1 LIDLSPLLKVSA
13 RLLDLHDSN
22 RGPGASTQYQTEERT
37 GLKDGRYV
45 AIASEVLTALQDSG
59 KRSGDEYASV
69 DFVVLRVRESLPWAN
84 ELDVEFVLNV
94 LSRPTE
100 LKLLQTDEESSH
112 VIGDKDTNLVEKA
125 AHLSE
130 YRLSRLGRK
139 ALAMATDNLDLA
151 YIEGDVTKLLR
162 ALETGKLEQ
171 AMRFLDR
178 LIDQL
183 RTEQLAL
190 VSIIEKTSGGR
201 RVLDSLFDNLEN
213 FEVTIRRA
221 ADLVNQAQAQVNVL
235 ARGTSPRHVDQDVPF
250 GLVQDRVH
258 ELQRGI
264 VGYSRR
270 LSELASRSL
279 SANSTSVPA
288 PAFAKLALR
297 MVVTPPTSLRTDFIL
312 NEMGPVFPH
321 MNYPMGTDFRDSVKA
336 KTSKIAQPI
345 SLDLGEFSL
354 PPEDRF
360 LEWMRKNQSAFNER
374 IGLGKLTLE
383 DAIKLW
389 ASEDGSEN
397 DDFACVVAALTSPDE
412 WLTIEGVQGEMD
424 TQLTISAL
432 PSADVMHSHLSLKVT
447 SPTLPEETP
456 NDTI

>member
-1 LIDLSPLLKVSA
+1 MIDLSPLLKVSA
-13 RLLDLHDSN
+13 RLLDLHDSS
-22 RGPGASTQYQTEERT
+22 RGPGASIQYQNEERP

-45 AIASEVLTALQDSG
+45 AIAGEVLTVLQDSG
-59 KRSGDEYASV
+59 KRSGDAYSSV
-69 DFVVLRVRESLPWAN
+69 GFVVLRVREALAWAH

-162 ALETGKLEQ
+162 ALENGKLEQ

-201 RVLDSLFDNLEN
+201 KVLETLFDDLEN
-213 FEVTIRRA
+213 FEETIRRA
-221 ADLVNQAQAQVNVL
+221 AELVNQAQAQVTVL
-235 ARGTSPRHVDQDVPF
+235 ARGAGPKNLDQDVPF
-250 GLVQDRVH
+250 GLVQDRVR

-270 LSELASRSL
+270 LSELASKSL
-279 SANSTSVPA
+279 SATSTSVPA
-288 PAFAKLALR
+288 PAFTKLALR
-297 MVVTPPTSLRTDFIL
+297 MVGNPLNSLQTNFIL
-312 NEMGPVFPH
+312 TEMGPVFPH
-321 MNYPMGTDFRDSVKA
+321 LNYPMGTDFRDSVKA
-336 KTSKIAQPI
+336 KSTKVAQTI

-360 LEWMRKNQSAFNER
+360 LEWMRKNQTAFNER
-374 IGLGKLTLE
+374 ISQGKLTLE
-383 DAIKLW
+383 DAIKHW
-389 ASEDGSEN
+389 AREDGSEN
-397 DDFACVVAALTSPDE
+397 DFACVVAALTSPDE
-412 WLTIEGVQGEMD
+412 WLTIEGVEGAMD
-424 TQLTISAL
+424 IQLTISAL
-432 PSADVMHSHLSLKVT
+432 PGADVMHSHLSLTVT
-447 SPTLPEETP
+447 SPTLPVETP

>member
-1 LIDLSPLLKVSA
+1 MIDLSPLLKVSA
-13 RLLDLHDSN
+13 RLLDLHDSS
-22 RGPGASTQYQTEERT
+22 RGPGASTQYQTEERP

-69 DFVVLRVRESLPWAN
+69 DYVVLRVRESLAWAN

-151 YIEGDVTKLLR
+151 YVEGDVTKLLR

-183 RTEQLAL
+183 RTEQLVL

-201 RVLDSLFDNLEN
+201 KVLDTLFDDLEN
-213 FEVTIRRA
+213 FEATIRRA
-221 ADLVNQAQAQVNVL
+221 AELVNQAQAQVNVL
-235 ARGTSPRHVDQDVPF
+235 ARGAGPKTVDQDVPF
-250 GLVQDRVH
+250 GLLQDRVR

-270 LSELASRSL
+270 LSELASKSL
-279 SANSTSVPA
+279 SATSTSVPA
-288 PAFAKLALR
+288 PSFAKLALR
-297 MVVTPPTSLRTDFIL
+297 MVMTPPTSLQTDFIL
-312 NEMGPVFPH
+312 SEMGPVFPH
-321 MNYPMGTDFRDSVKA
+321 MNYPIVTDFRASVKT
-336 KTSKIAQPI
+336 KTTKVAQHI
-345 SLDLGEFSL
+345 SLDMGEFSL

-360 LEWMRKNQSAFNER
+360 LEWMRKNQTAFNER
-374 IGLGKLTLE
+374 IGQGKLSLE

-397 DDFACVVAALTSPDE
+397 DFGCVVAALTSPDE
-412 WLTIEGVQGEMD
+412 WLTIEGVQGTMD
-424 TQLTISAL
+424 AQLIISEL
-432 PSADVMHSHLSLKVT
+432 PGADVMHSSLSLAVT
-447 SPTLPEETP
+447 GPTLPEETP
-456 NDTI
+456 DDTI

>member
-22 RGPGASTQYQTEERT
+22 RSPGASTQYQNEERP

-59 KRSGDEYASV
+59 KQSGDEYASV
-69 DFVVLRVRESLPWAN
+69 DFVILQVRETLAWAN

-112 VIGDKDTNLVEKA
+112 VIGDKETNLVEKA
-125 AHLSE
+125 AHLLE
-130 YRLSRLGRK
+130 YRLSKLGRK
-139 ALAMATDNLDLA
+139 ALAMAADNLDLA

-183 RTEQLAL
+183 RTEQLEL

-201 RVLDSLFDNLEN
+201 RVLESLFEDIEN
-213 FEVTIRRA
+213 FEATMRRA
-221 ADLVNQAQAQVNVL
+221 AELVNKAQAQVSVL
-235 ARGTSPRHVDQDVPF
+235 VRGAGPKGMDEDVPL
-250 GLVQDRVH
+250 GLVQDRVR

-270 LSELASRSL
+270 LSELSTNSL
-279 SANSTSVPA
+279 SATSTSVPA
-288 PAFAKLALR
+288 PAFTKLALR
-297 MVVTPPTSLRTDFIL
+297 MVVNPPNALQTDFIL
-312 NEMGPVFPH
+312 HEMGPVFPH
-321 MNYPMGTDFRDSVKA
+321 LNIPMGTDWRHSIKPKST
-336 KTSKIAQPI
+336 KTVQSI
-345 SLDLGEFSL
+345 SLDLDDFNL

-360 LEWMRKNQSAFNER
+360 LEWMGKNQAAFNAR
-374 IGLGKLTLE
+374 IAQGPLTMQN
-383 DAIKLW
+383 AIAKW
-389 ASEDGSEN
+389 ASEEGTEN
-397 DDFACVVAALTSPDE
+397 DFACVVAALTSPEE
-412 WLTIEGVQGEMD
+412 WLTIEGVQSVMD
-424 TQLTISAL
+424 RTLTISTL
-432 PSADVMHSHLSLKVT
+432 PGADVMHSHLSLTVT
-447 SPTLPEETP
+447 SPTLPEESP
-456 NDTI
+456 NDAI